1 MLSNSIACYRKIIC
15 GSKSQLMHQ
24 IPFLSCF
31 MKFPQPTQPSE
42 TTTLISQPAI
52 NIKARTSTSKEI
64 TTCWKIRWLEFF
76 QQSITNFCRHF
87 KIFYILFFIFLLFM
101 AISMAY
107 GGSQARERIG
117 AAAAG
122 LHHSRSNAGS
132 DTLLWPTPQLTETQI
147 LNPLSEAR
155 DQTQNL
161 MVTSRICFYCTT
173 TGTPISF
180 YLFIYFVIMLCTLN
194 RL

>member
-1 MLSNSIACYRKIIC
+1 
-15 GSKSQLMHQ
+15 
-24 IPFLSCF
+24 
-31 MKFPQPTQPSE
+31 
-42 TTTLISQPAI
+42 
-52 NIKARTSTSKEI
+52 
-64 TTCWKIRWLEFF
+64 
-76 QQSITNFCRHF
+76 
-87 KIFYILFFIFLLFM
+87 M

-132 DTLLWPTPQLTETQI
+132 ETLLWPTPQLTETQI

-155 DQTQNL
+155 DQTRNL
-161 MVTSRICFYCTT
+161 MVTSRICFYCTP

-194 RL
+194 WLCYSVNITFICTGKTNTLCDSLYCNTCCTVVIWMEPAVSPKYSCMFHVFYMHTAYCKRTTVQFTQSL